1 MEKIIHYILKIC
13 ARIFDNLIY
22 EKNIIKLKILNFFD
36 KKSGL
41 NNDNNKK
48 QPKIIVSLTSIPSRL
63 DKLYL
68 CLETIMRQTMK
79 PDKIILYLGLNTK
92 EMELPKKLKDM
103 QKRGLIIKY
112 VEDKKLRAHTKYFYA
127 MQEFYNDI
135 IITFD
140 DDILY
145 NKNIIMKLY
154 NSYLKYPEA
163 VSCMRAHKITF
174 AEDNKIDKYNNWE
187 YEYNGHDA
195 LIPNNFLLA
204 TGVGAVLYPP
214 HCMPQ
219 ETFNVENINK
229 LSLNNDDIWL
239 KFIELKNNIKVVK
252 ATDKKYHP
260 VAIKSTQEVSLMKTN
275 VEQGENDVSLNKL
288 IDFYKIDK
296 SYF

>member
-1 MEKIIHYILKIC
+1 MKKVIHYILKIC
-13 ARIFDNLIY
+13 ARIFDGLIY
-22 EKNIIKLKILNFFD
+22 EKNIIKLKILRFFD

-41 NNDNNKK
+41 NNDNNEK

-92 EMELPKKLKDM
+92 EMKLPKKLDDM

-112 VEDKKLRAHTKYFYA
+112 VEDIKLKPHTKYFYS
-127 MQEFYNDI
+127 MQDYPNDI
-135 IITFD
+135 IITVD

-145 NKNIIMKLY
+145 DKNVIKQLY
-154 NSYLKYPEA
+154 NSYLKYPEV

-174 AEDNKIDKYNNWE
+174 DKDNKIDKYNNWK
-187 YEYNGHDA
+187 YEYNGRDA
-195 LIPNNFLLA
+195 LIPNHFLLA

-229 LSLNNDDIWL
+229 LSLNADDIWL
-239 KFIELKNNIKVVK
+239 KFIEVKNNIKVVR
-252 ATDKKYHP
+252 ATDKKYHL
-260 VAIKSTQEVSLMKTN
+260 VVIKSTQKVALMKRN
-275 VEQGENDVSLNKL
+275 VQQGENDVFLNNL